1 MSYGSD
7 EDRRA
12 GRIAIGIVVALA
24 VAAVGWW
31 WWAKREAEPAEAPH
45 AAAGENADHVIATPL
60 VEDETPAI
68 QYPVEPLPDA
78 EGADAEAEPVDPDVA
93 AQRAFGEVFGPE
105 IAAWLVDEQLARRVV
120 ATLDNLPRNTRIEP
134 LRPLRAPAGPFKVE
148 RETIDA
154 TVGEERIVLSEEN
167 FARYDAIVG
176 LVAAMDPAHAVAT
189 YRRLYPQ
196 LQAAYEDLGFPGRY
210 FNDRMVA
217 VIDHLLATPSPEGPL
232 LLEQPKVLYRFQ
244 DSRLEDLSPGQ
255 KLLLRIGPAHA
266 RVVKQK
272 LGEVRALL
280 AADPAGD
287 AADIANNKE

>member
-12 GRIAIGIVVALA
+12 GRIAIAIVAVLVLVAGGWWLWSKRDA
-24 VAAVGWW
+24 PVEAAPPVAAD
-31 WWAKREAEPAEAPH
+31 
-45 AAAGENADHVIATPL
+45 ADTGHVIATPL
-60 VEDETPAI
+60 EEDPAAIQHPIETP
-68 QYPVEPLPDA
+68 VEEPAAEDA
-78 EGADAEAEPVDPDVA
+78 PPPDPDVA
-93 AQRAFGEVFGPE
+93 AQQAFGEVFGPT
-105 IAAWLVDEQLARRVV
+105 IADWLVNEQLARRLV
-120 ATLDNLPRNTRIEP
+120 ATLDNLPRNARIEP
-134 LRPLRAPAGPFKVE
+134 LRPLRPPTGPFIVE

-154 TVGEERIVLSEEN
+154 AVGEERIVLSEEN

-176 LVAAMDPAHAVAT
+176 LVAAVEPSQAAAT

-210 FNDRMVA
+210 FNDRVVA
-217 VIDHLLATPSPEGPL
+217 VIDHLLATPTPEGPL

-244 DSRLEDLSPGQ
+244 DTRLEELSPGQ

-272 LGEVRALL
+272 LGEFRALI

-287 AADIANNKE
+287 AAE